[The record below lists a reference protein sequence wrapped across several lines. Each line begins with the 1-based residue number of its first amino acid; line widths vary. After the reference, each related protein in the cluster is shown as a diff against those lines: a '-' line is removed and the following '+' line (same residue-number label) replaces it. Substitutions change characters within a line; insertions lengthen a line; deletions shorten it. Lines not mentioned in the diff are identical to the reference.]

1 MAYLSDIT
9 ISISDGT
16 LGLSNRSFDPLIVGS
31 GAVASGVT
39 TVYELTDLTDA
50 GYTSSD
56 AEYDMVSAMLAQ
68 TPRPQLIK
76 VCRKATATDYD
87 DYLDTIRVTDDAWY
101 AVCIASRLDADLNS
115 VGTWADSNGKFFF
128 GCASGVAALSG
139 RSVDRESYMIHTA
152 PTDYPECAWVG
163 RCLPS
168 DPGSID
174 WKWKVLSGQ
183 TASTFTSSEL
193 TAIRA
198 AHGNAIQSQAGVS
211 FTNDSFTTSGKF
223 IDVIM
228 GRDWIEDQLKTDL
241 LSMLINNNSIPYDDS
256 GIAMVEAVVRG
267 VLKRAGDNGLIAKAS
282 SAADMLQSDDKV
294 YMFRVTVPLRS
305 DTSSVDRANRTL
317 TDVKFVYTVAGS
329 IHEVEVTGTITV

>member
-1 MAYLSDIT
+1 MAFLSDIT

-76 VCRKATATDYD
+76 VCRKATATAYNT
-87 DYLDTIRVTDDAWY
+87 YLDTIRATDDAFY
-101 AVCIASRLDADLNS
+101 AVCIASRSNADLALA
-115 VGTWADSNGKFFF
+115 GTWADANGKFFF